1 MLNDSI
7 NVIWREIHER
17 NKKGIKKID
26 KNKIKN
32 ADSFIYELKAIINHK
47 ILLLKTSVIVKLN
60 VIMAD
65 IKNKSNIDDVY
76 NHNDKYKLF
85 MIDNDL
91 DKYMKHLK
99 RDLGSIKQNLKTISA
114 YQTNSH
120 KTLMRFLN

>member
-60 VIMAD
+60 VIITD
-65 IKNKSNIDDVY
+65 KKKKKNQI
-76 NHNDKYKLF
+76 
-85 MIDNDL
+85 
-91 DKYMKHLK
+91 
-99 RDLGSIKQNLKTISA
+99 
-114 YQTNSH
+114 
-120 KTLMRFLN
+120 